1 MLPTYQRTFDESAK
15 LDLLFLFCMIVK
27 RSYDPV
33 DNIISSRSSVHSE
46 NRHILPWKSLGK
58 LS

>member
-1 MLPTYQRTFDESAK
+1 MLPTYRRTFDESAK
-15 LDLLFLFCMIVK
+15 LDLLFLFCMTVK
-27 RSYDPV
+27 RSYDPA
-33 DNIISSRSSVHSE
+33 DNIISSRSPVHSE